1 MRWNN
6 LRSTRWKSGASAP
19 RSPKFGKG
27 FSPRGRILCPPRIS
41 RPPARVL
48 LICFPVLLAAILLLA
63 AAPDKHLSV
72 YSTAA
77 NYSLPVVQRD
87 RRDYVGLLEVLEPL
101 GKVSAKFDGQ
111 RWRLRYNNR
120 VEGDFFVGKT
130 RIRVQG
136 HDAELPA
143 RFLL

>member
-1 MRWNN
+1 MPWTS
-6 LRSTRWKSGASAP
+6 RSRAIIVT
-19 RSPKFGKG
+19 
-27 FSPRGRILCPPRIS
+27 
-41 RPPARVL
+41 
-48 LICFPVLLAAILLLA
+48 ICAVIAIGSLLLHG
-63 AAPDKHLSV
+63 AAPEKHLSV

-101 GKVSAKFDGQ
+101 GRVSAKSDGQ

-143 RFLL
+143 RFLLENGRGLVPISSLASLLP